1 MSERKINIY
10 SNDTALSRETEKKL
24 CLKLKDADFKI
35 SEKLTDDCELMICI
49 GGDGAFLEAIHLYKF
64 PGSLYSERGEEKI
77 EDDFQNPNC
86 C

>member
-49 GGDGAFLEAIHLYKF
+49 GGDGAFLEAVHLYEF
-64 PGSLYSERGEEKI
+64 PETTQIGRASCRERV
-77 EDDFQNPNC
+77 
-86 C
+86 